1 MKFLWQ
7 WYTRHSKAIATAG
20 GLITS
25 LPSIT
30 GKNVMELL
38 SYLRDFLVGTK
49 NLAVEGEL
57 TIPITVFV
65 VLIGIPRFVEFIQ
78 EQRRYRREGKE
89 AERERVTQEEQDKR
103 DNLLSGIVG
112 NLNCL
117 GVYIET
123 GQRHIIFSSYETITR
138 STINKFE
145 DFRFVVPTEAEIQHE
160 NFYECWYRFLSRV
173 KSIIEARK
181 ENNYLN
187 LWEEYSPLNEKNNSP

>member
-7 WYTRHSKAIATAG
+7 WYKRHSKATATAG
-20 GLITS
+20 SLVTS

-30 GKNVMELL
+30 GKNGMELL
-38 SYLRDFLVGTK
+38 SHLTDFLVETK
-49 NLAVEGEL
+49 NLTVEGKL

-78 EQRRYRREGKE
+78 EQRGYRREKKE
-89 AERERVTQEEQDKR
+89 DEREKIKDKEEAKR
-103 DNLLSGIVG
+103 DRLLSGIVG
-112 NLNCL
+112 NLNSL

-123 GQRHIIFSSYETITR
+123 GQRHIVLSSYETITR

-145 DFRFVVPTEAEIQHE
+145 DFRFVIPTEEEIQHE
-160 NFYECWYRFLSRV
+160 DFYRCWYRFLSRV

-187 LWEEYSPLNEKNNSP
+187 LWEEYSLLNETNNFS